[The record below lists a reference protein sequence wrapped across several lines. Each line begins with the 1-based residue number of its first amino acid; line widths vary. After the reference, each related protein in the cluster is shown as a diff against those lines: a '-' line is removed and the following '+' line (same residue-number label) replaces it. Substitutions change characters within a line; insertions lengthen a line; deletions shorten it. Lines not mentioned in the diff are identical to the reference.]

1 MKSHYRVVVIG
12 GGVVGASVL
21 YHLAKMGWTETLLIE
36 RNILTSGSSWHAAGG
51 FHALNADPNIAALQ
65 AYTIDLLS
73 EIEKESGQSVGM
85 HMTGGY
91 SVASA
96 PARWEWLQASYRVFQ
111 TMGIEDVR
119 LVTPEE
125 MKAACPIM
133 NVEGVLGGLYAAR
146 EGYIDPAGTVHA
158 YAKAAKL
165 RGAEVVEHNRV
176 TELNQKPDGSWQVVT
191 EKGMVTA
198 DHVVNAAGLWAKQV
212 GRMVGLELP
221 VTPMEH
227 HYLVTEPIAELIAFK
242 KEIPFIV
249 DLEGFTYVRQEQKGM
264 LLGIYERGFRHWNM
278 DGAPWDYGF
287 DLIQEDVDRISNEL
301 AFAFE
306 RFPVLN
312 RVGIRRWV
320 NGAFTFSPDG
330 NPLVGPVRAKK
341 NYWLACGVMAGFL
354 QGGGVGK
361 SLAEW
366 MVEGEP
372 RADIYGMDNARYG
385 TYASN
390 REYIRQTT
398 GQFYSRRFVMSYPN
412 EQLWAGRPLK
422 TCGAYADMS
431 EAGCKWGVSFGL
443 ETPLYFAPP
452 GFEEVPTLRRS
463 NAFDIVGN
471 ECRKLREGVGMIDIS
486 AFSRYEV
493 TGENAVQWLDH
504 VFACKL
510 PGPGRARL
518 APMLAPDGRL
528 KGDLTLLN
536 WGDGAWWI
544 MGSYYLREWHM
555 RWFHDQLK
563 PGVAVRDISDD
574 VQGFSIS
581 GPNAHKLLSRVTADD
596 VSGKALPFLGCK
608 SVDVGLLR
616 CRIARLSVVGELGYE
631 VNCRAAEHAAL
642 RKTLLAAGE
651 GLGFVEVGFNAM
663 LSLRLEK
670 SFGIWSYEFR
680 QGYTPGMTGLDRFI
694 DFAKPEF
701 IGRAKA
707 LIEKQAGAKTVLATL
722 EVDAA
727 DADASGY
734 EPVWRDGRRVGYV
747 TSGGYG
753 HTVNKSLALALLDRD
768 ASAAGTDLLVHVV
781 GKERKARV
789 IAPSSYD
796 PEGKVMRVKV

>member
-12 GGVVGASVL
+12 GGVVGCSVL
-21 YHLAKMGWTETLLIE
+21 YHLAKMGWSDTLLIE

-111 TMGIEDVR
+111 TMGIEDVW

-133 NVEGVLGGLYAAR
+133 SIDGVLGGLYAAR
-146 EGYIDPAGTVHA
+146 EGYIDPAGTVQA
-158 YAKAAKL
+158 YAKAARL

-176 TELNQKPDGSWQVVT
+176 VELNHRTDGSWQVVT
-191 EKGMVTA
+191 EKGTLTA

-227 HYLVTEPIAELIAFK
+227 HYLVTEAIPELVEFK

-264 LLGIYERGFRHWNM
+264 LLGIYEQGFRHWNM
-278 DGAPWDYGF
+278 DGAPWVYGF
-287 DLIQEDVDRISNEL
+287 DLIQEDVDRISHEL
-301 AFAFE
+301 AFAFQ

-330 NPLVGPVRAKK
+330 NPLVGPVRGKK

-366 MVEGEP
+366 MIEGEP

-385 TYASN
+385 AYAAN

-412 EQLWAGRPLK
+412 EQLWAGRPLR
-422 TCGAYADMS
+422 TSGAHADMTA
-431 EAGCKWGVSFGL
+431 AGCKWGVSFGM
-443 ETPLYFAPP
+443 ETPLYFVPP
-452 GFEEVPTLRRS
+452 DFEETPTLRRS

-471 ECRKLREGVGMIDIS
+471 ECRKLREGAGLIDIT

-493 TGENAVQWLDH
+493 TGENAASWLDTL
-504 VFACKL
+504 FACKL

-528 KGDLTLLN
+528 KGDLTVFN
-536 WGDGAWWI
+536 WGDGTWWI

-555 RWFHDQLK
+555 RWFHDQRA
-563 PGVAVRDISDD
+563 PGISVRDISDD
-574 VQGFSIS
+574 VQGFSVS
-581 GPNAHKLLSRVTADD
+581 GPNAHTLLARLTNEDAP
-596 VSGKALPFLGCK
+596 AFLGCK
-608 SVDVGLLR
+608 SMDVGLLR
-616 CRIARLSVVGELGYE
+616 CKVARLSVVGELGYE
-631 VNCRAAEHAAL
+631 VNCRAAEHATL
-642 RKTLLAAGE
+642 RKTLRAAGE
-651 GLGFVEVGFNAM
+651 GLGLVEVGFNAM

-670 SFGIWSYEFR
+670 SFGIWTYEFR

-694 DFAKPEF
+694 DFTKPDF
-701 IGRAKA
+701 VGRAAA
-707 LIEKQAGAKTVLATL
+707 LVEKQAGAKTVLVTL
-722 EVDAA
+722 EVDAT

-734 EPVWRDGRRVGYV
+734 EPVWLGGKRVGYV

-753 HTVNKSLALALLDRD
+753 HTVRKSLALALLDR
-768 ASAAGTDLLVHVV
+768 AAAAFGTELVVHVV
-781 GKERKARV
+781 GQERKARV
-789 IAPSSYD
+789 IAPSPYD
-796 PEGKVMRVKV
+796 PEGRAMRAKV